1 MWSESSLVIG
11 YCFEA
16 VTALPPVVVEF
27 AREGEGTWGGGSN
40 AGLFL
45 AAQGGGRL
53 VEDKDSGLFG

>member
-27 AREGEGTWGGGSN
+27 AREGEGTWGGVAMQDCSWQHKG
-40 AGLFL
+40 AG
-45 AAQGGGRL
+45 
-53 VEDKDSGLFG
+53 DW